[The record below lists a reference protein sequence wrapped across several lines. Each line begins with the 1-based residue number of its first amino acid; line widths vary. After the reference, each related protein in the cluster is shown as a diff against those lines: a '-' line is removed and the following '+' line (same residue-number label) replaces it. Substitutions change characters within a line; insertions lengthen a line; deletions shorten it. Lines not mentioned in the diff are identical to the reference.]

1 MRAIIDTNVFI
12 AGLLWRGSPHVLLEH
27 ARAGTL
33 AVISSSTPSYRLD
46 QDFQGR
52 PVTRVASG
60 FLRNPLSDEIWAR
73 DAASRS
79 LTMAGG
85 LAVEYSW
92 GVMATLP
99 SPSASPDAAEDLL
112 FREQCRRQLRRP
124 VEARMKYGFCRV
136 SRPGLDVPAA
146 RVFASTREYR
156 EWCAANLPAYLGYQ
170 PAPPE

>member
-1 MRAIIDTNVFI
+1 VAQYRLPYEKTFAYLS
-12 AGLLWRGSPHVLLEH
+12 AGEHVLDWGCGNGH
-27 ARAGTL
+27 F
-33 AVISSSTPSYRLD
+33 SYFLTKHGVRTVGLSFEEASAALVG
-46 QDFQGR
+46 QPLFQH
-52 PVTRVASG
+52 V
-60 FLRNPLSDEIWAR
+60 R

-79 LTMAGG
+79 ITMAGS
-85 LAVEYSW
+85 LAVEYSL
-92 GVMATLP
+92 GVMATIP